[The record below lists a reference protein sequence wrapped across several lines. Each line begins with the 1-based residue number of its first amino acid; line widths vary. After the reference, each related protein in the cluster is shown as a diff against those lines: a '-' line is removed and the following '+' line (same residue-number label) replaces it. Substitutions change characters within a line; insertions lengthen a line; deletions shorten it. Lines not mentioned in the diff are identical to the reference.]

1 MRIPYFVAAAFV
13 VAAAVPGGAQ
23 AQWSPAA
30 IDGPTVSLDQPA
42 GPAVAHAPLEIV
54 AERLPSAAPGTV
66 RGQVIDAATNAPVAQ
81 VQVTIMGTAFGA
93 LTDDAGNYLIVGV
106 PPGLYSLEA
115 RRLGYVPSYQENISV
130 PDGGTVTVNFE
141 MGVVAFSLDAM
152 VVTGVTEEV
161 SARRIPFTVAKV
173 GPEKLEVPS
182 ANALNSI
189 QGKIAGATVVAP
201 AQPGSGTNI
210 VLRSPTSIYKSN
222 SPLIV
227 VDGVVLA
234 STFTRSS
241 TDLDALDIETIEV
254 VKGAAASSL
263 YGSRAS
269 NGVIQIKTRR
279 GTALAEGQ
287 TRVTLRTEWGT
298 SQLARDVGLASHH
311 QYLVNAQGQYVDTDG
326 NVVDR
331 EFRVE
336 RPLDERYLDVPY
348 LDPVYDHVQQFYNPG
363 SYSSNSISIGRNSA
377 NTNFY
382 ASYAYRR
389 EAGVVLEHDG
399 YKQHDLRLNLDHRLG
414 ANLQFSA
421 SAYHMRS
428 VRAETPQDMF
438 FNLVQQAPDADLLQ
452 PDPDGTP
459 YIWQPDPLGVTP
471 NPLYALSVQTDD
483 GKRARTLLSS
493 DLRWTPIGWLSVD
506 GNLSYDRSDRLGY
519 LYFPR
524 GKKTEIQLYQ
534 DGFIENFNGVTTAL
548 NGSASVNARGRVG
561 DLSIRGTA
569 RALFERE
576 DYNAFTAQVAGL
588 TVADV
593 PDLDAGTTPLVTGAS
608 ESIRSEGYFLIG
620 SVDYRGKYI
629 FDGLVRRDGSSL
641 FGAEQRWHTYFR
653 ASGAWRM
660 AEESWWPLR
669 DQINEFKLR
678 YSIGTAGGRPSFSD
692 RFETYAFSSSGGIV
706 KSTLGNRYL
715 KPEHATE
722 QELGLDAII
731 GNRVEVQLVYA
742 KVKTTDQL
750 VLVPLSAAFGFT
762 AQWQNAGTVEGNTWE
777 ASVQATL
784 LRNRDMQWSL
794 GVVADRSRHTVTQFD
809 RACFRTGPDNA
820 FYLCEGETLGT
831 MYGYDFLSSAD
842 QLPEGV
848 PADEFQLNDEGYLV
862 WVGTGGNWQQP
873 QWGTASLPL
882 GTDQRTYQWG
892 IPNLQYDSTG
902 NPAVL
907 KIGDA
912 NADMHLGLSTT
923 FRWKGLSVFGL
934 LDMQFGGD
942 VYNRTK
948 QRMYQYFRSGDADQ
962 AGRPEELKKTTSY
975 YTALYGANLINSRF
989 AEPGGFIKLRE
1000 VSVRWQLPSS
1010 VLAPL
1015 GGVGLDNLTLF
1026 AIGRNLFTST
1036 DYSGYD
1042 PEVGTPLQRFDDYSY
1057 PHFRTLSAGAEIAF

>member
-1 MRIPYFVAAAFV
+1 MRIPYLVAAAFAV
-13 VAAAVPGGAQ
+13 GVTVPGGAQ

-30 IDGPTVSLDQPA
+30 VDGPTASLDQPA
-42 GPAVAHAPLEIV
+42 GLTVEYAPPSAMP
-54 AERLPSAAPGTV
+54 AERLPAAPGTI
-66 RGQVIDAATNAPVAQ
+66 RGQVIDAATRAPVAQ
-81 VQVTIMGTAFGA
+81 VQVTVMGTALGA
-93 LTDDAGNYLIVGV
+93 LTDEAGNYLIVGV

-141 MGVVAFSLDAM
+141 LGVVAFSLDAM

-161 SARRIPFTVAKV
+161 SARRLPFTVAKV

-189 QGKIAGATVVAP
+189 QGKIAGANVVAP

-210 VLRSPTSIYKSN
+210 VLRTPTSIYKSN
-222 SPLIV
+222 APLIV

-234 STFTRSS
+234 STFTRST
-241 TDLDALDIETIEV
+241 TDLDALDIESIEV
-254 VKGAAASSL
+254 VKGAAGASL

-287 TRVTLRTEWGT
+287 TRVTMRTEWGT
-298 SQLARDVGLASHH
+298 SQLSRRVPLSSHH

-326 NVVDR
+326 NVVAR
-331 EFRVE
+331 EDRVE
-336 RPLDERYLDVPY
+336 RPIEERYLDVPY
-348 LDPVYDHVQQFYNPG
+348 LDPTYDHVEQFFNPG

-414 ANLQFSA
+414 ATLQFSA

-428 VRAETPQDMF
+428 FRAELPTDMM

-471 NPLYALSVQTDD
+471 NPLYALNVLTDE
-483 GKRARTLLSS
+483 GRRARTLASA
-493 DLRWTPIGWLSVD
+493 DLRWAPIGWLSVD
-506 GNLSYDRSDRLGY
+506 GNLSYDRSDRLGN

-524 GKKTEIQLYQ
+524 GKKTEIQIYQ
-534 DGFIENFNGVTTAL
+534 DGYIENFDGVTTAL
-548 NGSASVNARGRVG
+548 NGSASANARGRIG
-561 DLSIRGTA
+561 DLSLRGTA

-576 DYNAFTAQVAGL
+576 DYNSFTAQVAGL
-588 TVADV
+588 TVAEV
-593 PDLDAGTTPLVTGAS
+593 PDLDAGTTPLVTGSS
-608 ESIRSEGYFLIG
+608 EAIRSEGYFLIG
-620 SVDYRGKYI
+620 GADYRGKYI

-660 AEESWWPLR
+660 AEESWFPLGNVF
-669 DQINEFKLR
+669 NEFKLR

-692 RFETYAFSSSGGIV
+692 RFETYAFSSSGGIT

-722 QELGLDAII
+722 QEVGLDAII
-731 GNRVEVQLVYA
+731 GNRVELQLVYA
-742 KVKTTDQL
+742 NVKTTNQL

-784 LRNRDMQWSL
+784 VQNRDMQWSV
-794 GVVADRSRHTVTQFD
+794 GFIADRSRHTVTEFD

-820 FYLCEGETLGT
+820 FYRCEGETLGT
-831 MYGYDFLSSAD
+831 MYGYDFLTSTG

-848 PADEFQLNDEGYLV
+848 PADEFQVNDEGYLV
-862 WVGTGGNWQQP
+862 WVGAGGDWRQP

-882 GTDQRTYQWG
+882 GTEGRTYNWG
-892 IPNLQYDSTG
+892 LPNLQYDSTG
-902 NPAVL
+902 NPAII

-912 NADMHLGLSTT
+912 NPDVHLGLSTT

-948 QRMYQYFRSGDADQ
+948 QRMYQYFRSADADQ
-962 AGRPEELKKTTSY
+962 TGRSDELKKTTAY
-975 YTALYGANLINSRF
+975 YTSLYAANLINSRF
-989 AEPGGFIKLRE
+989 VEPGEFIKLRE
-1000 VSVRWQLPSS
+1000 VSVRWRLPAS
-1010 VLAPL
+1010 VLRPFQ
-1015 GGVGLDNLTLF
+1015 GVGLDNLTLF
-1026 AIGRNLFTST
+1026 AIGRNLFTVS

-1042 PEVGTPLQRFDDYSY
+1042 PEVGTPLERFDDYSY
-1057 PHFRTLSAGAEIAF
+1057 PHFRTLSAGAEIEF